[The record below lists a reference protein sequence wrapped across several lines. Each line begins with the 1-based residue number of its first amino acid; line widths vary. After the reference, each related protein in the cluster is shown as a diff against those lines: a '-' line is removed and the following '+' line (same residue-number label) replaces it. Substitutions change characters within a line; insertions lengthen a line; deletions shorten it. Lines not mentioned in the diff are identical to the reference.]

1 MPLVMIKS
9 DKRAREKPCLRCGYS
24 LRRLGDATHCPE
36 CGLSVWLSLNQN
48 DNLDM
53 SNPDWLRRMAV
64 GLWLMAIGSLL
75 GLAGYVP
82 QVLHQVA
89 HFNWTMEQDRL
100 EELDPEGYVPSGPP
114 PQMTPGTQRLV
125 AATGW
130 VYLATYFP
138 GLLLA
143 TWQERRYPDRLAS
156 WRIGA
161 WASAGVAALVLL
173 YGLVSLTRWQ
183 WSAGGFGFRLVVVA
197 GALVTWG
204 YLRRIAKRMPNGPLA
219 RFCGWMMLLPALSL
233 LKVFPFC
240 GAFLIYRLS
249 GLFDFLPIIYLPV
262 AAGVMGWMA
271 VQVWKAAA
279 AAEKNWGAET
289 ALTR

>member
-24 LRRLGDATHCPE
+24 LRKLDSTHCPE

-53 SNPDWLRRMAV
+53 SNPQWLRRMAV
-64 GLWLMAIGSLL
+64 GLLLMAGASVI

-82 QVLHQVA
+82 QALHEFAQMSWQA
-89 HFNWTMEQDRL
+89 EMMRGYEAN
-100 EELDPEGYVPSGPP
+100 PEGFVPKSSP
-114 PQMTPGTQRLV
+114 PQMGIGTDRLI
-125 AATGW
+125 AAAGW
-130 VYLATYFP
+130 AYLATYFA
-138 GLLLA
+138 GLLLT
-143 TWQERRYPDRLAS
+143 TWHERRYPDRLAA

-161 WASAGVAALVLL
+161 WASGGVAALVLL
-173 YGLVSLTRWQ
+173 FGLVSLTRREWT
-183 WSAGGFGFRLVVVA
+183 AGGFGFRLVVVA

-219 RFCGWMMLLPALSL
+219 RFAGWMMLLPALSF

-249 GLFDFLPIIYLPV
+249 GLLDFLPIIYLPV

-271 VQVWKAAA
+271 VQVWKSAA
-279 AAEKNWGAET
+279 AAERHWASET
-289 ALTR
+289 AMTR

>member
-24 LRRLGDATHCPE
+24 LRKLDATHCPE

-53 SNPDWLRRMAV
+53 SNPQWLRRTAL
-64 GLWLMAIGSLL
+64 GLWIMAAASLI
-75 GLAGYVP
+75 GLAGYIP
-82 QVLHQVA
+82 QAIYQVA
-89 HFNWTMEQDRL
+89 YLNWEADVMNAYQAA
-100 EELDPEGYVPSGPP
+100 PEDYVPPP
-114 PQMTPGTQRLV
+114 PPTPMSLPTARLV
-125 AATGW
+125 AAAGW
-130 VYLATYFP
+130 AYLAAYFG
-138 GLLLA
+138 GLFLA
-143 TWQERRYPDRLAS
+143 TTHERRYPDRLAS
-156 WRIGA
+156 WRLAAWVCAGA
-161 WASAGVAALVLL
+161 AALVLL
-173 YGLVSLTRWQ
+173 FGLSTLTRHQ
-183 WSAGGFGFRLVVVA
+183 WSAGGFAFRLVAVA

-219 RFCGWMMLLPALSL
+219 KFCGWMMLLPALSF

-249 GLFDFLPIIYLPV
+249 GFLEFLPVLYLPV
-262 AAGVMGWMA
+262 AAGIMAWMGS
-271 VQVWKAAA
+271 QIRKSAAA
-279 AAEKNWGAET
+279 ADTNWATET